1 MNDRYHCIYTLQFA
15 QRPFWKKKILVEEP
29 PVLTNLY
36 FQLQEEGEEEGGGR
50 ESCKIPHP
58 IHRGRNK

>member
-1 MNDRYHCIYTLQFA
+1 MRGIIVFTLYNLRKGLFS
-15 QRPFWKKKILVEEP
+15 RKKILVEEQ

-58 IHRGRNK
+58 IQRGRNK